1 MMAIIPAVGMT
12 DLSVQSIDDLAGEI
26 TLLSAHI
33 QAATCRLLDA
43 RRPRGL
49 RPLRDEA
56 AGRLPRWTD
65 DKDTG
70 ICTLHPAPTG

>member
-1 MMAIIPAVGMT
+1 MTALSPATGTT

-65 DKDTG
+65 EKDTE
-70 ICTLHPAPTG
+70 ICTLRPAPTG